1 VTSRAPAAIPADQLR
16 TLEAA
21 LDRLIVRL
29 KMPDDRLEYAARGA
43 AIVLSGRSP
52 GDTSVY
58 PIARLR
64 YTAGAWCLDWRRAT
78 ERWSE
83 LDHSA
88 DVRKL
93 VQLLETDPW
102 GTFWG

>member
-1 VTSRAPAAIPADQLR
+1 MTSRAQAAIPADQRR
-16 TLEAA
+16 TLETA
-21 LDRLIVRL
+21 LDRLIARL
-29 KMPDDRLEYAARGA
+29 NLPDDLLEYAARGA
-43 AIVLSGRSP
+43 AIVLSARSP
-52 GDTSVY
+52 GDTSAH

-64 YTAGAWCLDWRRAT
+64 YTAGTWYLDWRRAT

-88 DVRKL
+88 DVRTL
-93 VQLLETDPW
+93 VRQLETDPW